1 MITILANIFKFENV
15 TFSLASSK
23 LYSARI
29 SPTLFVELAK
39 QVTPVKN
46 EDSPNIIN
54 GAYINALLTF
64 LFTEIVIDFMLAP
77 EVRYINKLLRIED
90 SLFCRLKIRIYA
102 KGTHRGVFYYEFL
115 RKNEVLI

>member
-1 MITILANIFKFENV
+1 MITILVNIPKFENV
-15 TFSLASSK
+15 TFSLESSK

-29 SPTLFVELAK
+29 SPTLFVEFIE

-46 EDSPNIIN
+46 ERSPNIIN
-54 GAYINALLTF
+54 GAYLNALLAS

-90 SLFCRLKIRIYA
+90 FTILFAGAYREK
-102 KGTHRGVFYYEFL
+102 
-115 RKNEVLI
+115 